1 MQFSHLWSSAL
12 TQELGTD
19 DSTRLFTDARRK
31 DAINQAQL
39 QFCDLTECAIRQS
52 TVSCSHAVGEYNL
65 LSTVNVPSGDYLRL
79 AKQGIEYHRISSGST
94 AASTQFTAG
103 DDLPRREIP
112 WLNQYSP
119 GWRASTG
126 GTPEAY
132 YERMDGGKRYLGL
145 TPPPSIGSSEIGKVI
160 LPYVAKPQT
169 LSASTDLPF
178 TFGST
183 SREDLEVYHQALVH
197 YAASQLEKLRLNAD
211 AVQVQTQLFL
221 GYVQR
226 FLQTMQPK
234 GGMQVRLGRNYFAEI
249 RSRGTGDEIPIPYP
263 WRK

>member
-1 MQFSHLWSSAL
+1 MQFSQLYSSAL
-12 TQELGTD
+12 SQELGTD

-31 DAINQAQL
+31 DAINFGAL
-39 QFCDLTECAIRQS
+39 HFCDLTECAIRQS
-52 TVSCSHAVGEYNL
+52 TISCSHAVGEYNL
-65 LSTVNVPSGDYLRL
+65 LSPTNIASLDYLRL
-79 AKQGIEYHRISSGST
+79 AKQGPEFHKISSGVSPST
-94 AASTQFTAG
+94 TFIAG
-103 DDLPRREIP
+103 DDFVRREIP

-132 YERMDGGKRYLGL
+132 YERMDGGQRLFGL
-145 TPPPSIGSSEIGKVI
+145 VPPPALGSSQIGKVI

-169 LSASTDLPF
+169 MSASTDLPF

-183 SREDLEVYHQALVH
+183 VRTDLEPYHQAVVH
-197 YAASQLEKLRLNAD
+197 FGAAQLEKLRRDWD
-211 AVQVQTQLFL
+211 AVQTQTQLAL

-234 GGMQVRLGRNYFAEI
+234 GGMQVRFGRNYFGEI
-249 RSRGTGDEIPIPYP
+249 RQRGTDDEIPIPYP
-263 WRK
+263 WRT